1 MCVSSLTFMSKRVRT
16 AGGSGTDRASDE
28 LGVTVRYPARD
39 DGSLAEV
46 DGYGFTKLVKHHTV
60 CMGARVC
67 VRVHLGKSSCV
78 WTRACGHVYAHVCT
92 YMCPLFLS
100 LVLGDRSTNTNWLT
114 HRSQSE
120 PCRRRTQ
127 SMSLELPLH
136 QRRSRSRS
144 RPAQCYC
151 HHSARVDC

>member
-1 MCVSSLTFMSKRVRT
+1 MSKRVRT

-67 VRVHLGKSSCV
+67 VRVRLGKNSCV
-78 WTRACGHVYAHVCT
+78 WTRACGHVCMRMCVHIHTCARYFYHWFWVIDLPTQTGSLTAHS
-92 YMCPLFLS
+92 PR
-100 LVLGDRSTNTNWLT
+100 LV
-114 HRSQSE
+114 
-120 PCRRRTQ
+120 
-127 SMSLELPLH
+127 
-136 QRRSRSRS
+136 
-144 RPAQCYC
+144 
-151 HHSARVDC
+151 VDGRNP